1 MVIMRKWVIF
11 QSASSA
17 DHDGHFLEGF
27 FNFQH
32 PLKGSW
38 RWKIAQMQ
46 SHLAKLASLWCI
58 FSEKKFPETLNKK
71 IEAQYM
77 P

>member
-17 DHDGHFLEGF
+17 DQHFLEGF
-27 FNFQH
+27 SIFH
-32 PLKGSW
+32 IKGHGV
-38 RWKIAQMQ
+38 WKIAQMR